1 MKQYFWYQT
10 SYTTYLL
17 TNYHFLDTINK
28 KEDEILKVFKK
39 LNINP
44 TNMNLY
50 IQAFTHSSYSNENPS
65 FPNYERLEFLGDAV
79 LEIIISD
86 YLYKERHLEEGTM
99 TKMRANYV
107 CEKACATY
115 ARDLEFEDDIRLGNN
130 EEVNDT
136 IIADVFE
143 AFIGAIYLDRG
154 FEFVSKLV
162 MNIIVEYINKD
173 INFLRDYKS
182 ELQEKVQTVKKS
194 VVYEVIEETG
204 PAHNKKFTSIVKVD
218 GIILGKG
225 TGSSKK
231 TSEQEAAKDAL
242 SKEVK

>member
-1 MKQYFWYQT
+1 MK
-10 SYTTYLL
+10 
-17 TNYHFLDTINK
+17 I
-28 KEDEILKVFKK
+28 FKK
-39 LNINP
+39 LDINP
-44 TNMNLY
+44 VNMNLY
-50 IQAFTHSSYSNENPS
+50 LQATTHSSYTNENPGYQ
-65 FPNYERLEFLGDAV
+65 NYERLEFLGDAV

-115 ARDLEFEDDIRLGNN
+115 AKDLGFVEEIKLGNN

-136 IIADVFE
+136 ILADVFE
-143 AFIGAIYLDRG
+143 AFIGALYLDKG
-154 FEFVSKLV
+154 FEFTNKLIIG
-162 MNIIVEYINKD
+162 IIVKYIEKG
-173 INFLRDYKS
+173 INFLIDYKS

-194 VVYEVIEETG
+194 VIYEIVEETG
-204 PAHNKKFTSIVKVD
+204 PSHNKTFTSIVKVD

-231 TSEQEAAKDAL
+231 ISEQEAAKDAL

>member
-1 MKQYFWYQT
+1 MYILEK
-10 SYTTYLL
+10 L
-17 TNYHFLDTINK
+17 
-28 KEDEILKVFKK
+28 EIIPN
-39 LNINP
+39 NIE
-44 TNMNLY
+44 LY
-50 IQAFTHSSYSNENPS
+50 YQAFTHSSYTNENPM
-65 FPNYERLEFLGDAV
+65 FQNYERLEFLGDAV
-79 LEIIISD
+79 LEIIVSD
-86 YLYKERHLEEGTM
+86 YLYKKRQLEEGIM
-99 TKMRANYV
+99 TKTRANYV

-115 ARDLEFEDDIRLGNN
+115 ARDLHFNDEIKLGNN

-136 IIADVFE
+136 ILADVFE
-143 AFIGAIYLDRG
+143 AFIGALYLDKG
-154 FEFVSKLV
+154 FDYTF
-162 MNIIVEYINKD
+162 NIIQNIIIKYINKG
-173 INFLRDYKS
+173 INFLIDYKS

-225 TGSSKK
+225 VGSSKK